1 MSIKIAELFGIPPDA
16 PHVQEAL
23 THPSYANEQGLG
35 PHNQRLEFLGDAVLG
50 LCVTELLFQRFPDA
64 DEGVLTSMRAQL
76 VNTDV
81 LADWA
86 REQEISEALLLGRGA
101 EGSNL
106 RGSNN
111 VLADFIEALI
121 AATFLD
127 AGLPAAR
134 AACERLV
141 NPRLAALASSRA
153 RLDPKTELQ
162 QRFQALGGTAPTYS
176 VIDSGGPAHDRWFV
190 VRVRLGDSWGAE
202 GRGRSKRLAE
212 REAARLTLAEDSW
225 QNTLAGSGDALDDT
239 VPAFATTAPASATT
253 TTTTTTTTS
262 VPAEDG

>member
-1 MSIKIAELFGIPPDA
+1 MAGAFALHPFLVSRMSTKVAELFGIPPDA

-35 PHNQRLEFLGDAVLG
+35 RHNQRLEFLGDAVLG
-50 LCVTELLFQRFPDA
+50 VCVTELLFERFPDA
-64 DEGVLTSMRAQL
+64 DEGVLTSIRAQL
-76 VNTDV
+76 VNTDA

-86 REQEISEALLLGRGA
+86 REQQIADALLLGRGA

-106 RGSNN
+106 RASNN
-111 VLADFIEALI
+111 VLADFVEALI
-121 AATFLD
+121 AATYLD
-127 AGLPAAR
+127 GGLEAAR
-134 AACERLV
+134 AVCARLV
-141 NPRLAALASSRA
+141 EPRLDALATNRA

-190 VRVRLGDSWGAE
+190 VRVRLGENWGAE

-225 QNTLAGSGDALDDT
+225 HVALAS
-239 VPAFATTAPASATT
+239 
-253 TTTTTTTTS
+253 
-262 VPAEDG
+262 PAEQKQTPDSQLEEA

>member
-1 MSIKIAELFGIPPDA
+1 MSNKIAELFGIPPDA

-64 DEGVLTSMRAQL
+64 DEGVLTSLRAQL
-76 VNTDV
+76 VNTDA

-86 REQEISEALLLGRGA
+86 REQQISEALLLGRGA

-106 RGSNN
+106 RASNN
-111 VLADFIEALI
+111 VLADFVEALI

-127 AGLPAAR
+127 AGLDAAR

-141 NPRLAALASSRA
+141 TPRLASLATSRA

-212 REAARLTLAEDSW
+212 REAARLTLAQDTW
-225 QNTLAGSGDALDDT
+225 QQALAAAGSAHP
-239 VPAFATTAPASATT
+239 PAAGVHAPGNAPASPGPSTPPDRA
-253 TTTTTTTTS
+253 
-262 VPAEDG
+262 AEER

>member
-1 MSIKIAELFGIPPDA
+1 MFTKVAELFGIPPDA

-50 LCVTELLFQRFPDA
+50 LCVTELLFKRFPNA
-64 DEGVLTSMRAQL
+64 DEGVLTSIRAQL
-76 VNTDV
+76 VNTDA

-86 REQEISEALLLGRGA
+86 REQQISEALLLGRGA
-101 EGSNL
+101 EGSKL
-106 RGSNN
+106 RASDN
-111 VLADFIEALI
+111 VLADFVEALI
-121 AATFLD
+121 AATYLD
-127 AGLPAAR
+127 AGLDAAR
-134 AACERLV
+134 SICTRLV
-141 NPRLAALASSRA
+141 EPRLELLASSRA

-176 VIDSGGPAHDRWFV
+176 VVDSGGPAHDRWFV
-190 VRVRLGDSWGAE
+190 VRVRLGENWGAE

-225 QNTLAGSGDALDDT
+225 HLALSRAADPLPGLDAKDEET
-239 VPAFATTAPASATT
+239 
-253 TTTTTTTTS
+253 
-262 VPAEDG
+262 